1 MANDRVLLLRQTT
14 ASGPIV
20 PTRIAQAFSVLART
34 PGAPPS
40 PRGGM
45 HGQVLR
51 LSISLS
57 LEDDACAAFLL
68 DFMGQGDRVKG
79 NTRGA
84 SEPLLAWAFYA
95 IAATIKCTL
104 EEDDAPVAPA
114 AEPHRDAAI
123 AYLST
128 YEDEVRGGA
137 TDGTSFLRWLSREG
151 HIVLSGDP
159 SALGAEL
166 PMEAPAALYEMLLDA
181 DGVDE
186 VFASEREVAALLARF
201 HARALAR

>member
-1 MANDRVLLLRQTT
+1 MANDLVLLLRQTT

-20 PTRIAQAFSVLART
+20 PTRIAQAFSVLSRI

-40 PRGGM
+40 PRAGM
-45 HGQVLR
+45 HGQELR
-51 LSISLS
+51 VAISLS
-57 LEDDACAAFLL
+57 LDDDACAAFLL

-79 NTRGA
+79 SARGP
-84 SEPLLAWAFYA
+84 SGEVLAWAFHA

-104 EEDDAPVAPA
+104 EEDDAPTVPD
-114 AEPHRDAAI
+114 AEPHRDAAM
-123 AYLST
+123 AYLSV
-128 YEDEVRGGA
+128 YEGEVRQGA
-137 TDGTSFLRWLSREG
+137 TDGTSFLRWLAREG

-166 PMEAPAALYEMLLDA
+166 PMEAPPALYEMLLDA
-181 DGVDE
+181 EGVDE